1 MSWRI
6 FLIRF
11 ARGLRL
17 PCVSECN
24 YLIGV
29 PWYQTQGNAEF
40 RHVWSRR
47 LVAIAS
53 VCGCLA
59 FITLVWEIGWPVSEF
74 ALSRIRAVTWGLVIL
89 AALVELGL
97 NLLEPKREHLR
108 RGMILLALPLFAA
121 LQMIFGESIW
131 PVLNFLFPAHVVPYV
146 AMGVVQVNL
155 ILPTVVRI
163 IRVMRDQRWFNR
175 LPPGLIGVLS
185 FALLILLGAGLLMT
199 PNASKEGMGVVDA
212 VFMSTSAVCV
222 TGLSTLNVE
231 TQLTLTGQAILL
243 ALIQIGG
250 LGVMTLTYFLA
261 LVAGQGISLRDRVA
275 LRDLLSEDNMGRVGN
290 FVWHIVGSTLLIE
303 LIGILM
309 LHHFWAATHQSPGSL
324 WWDSVFHGISAFC
337 NAGFSTYGDG
347 LMHASVVNNHAVHS
361 VIMALIILGGFG
373 FGLITEISR
382 YSFAWLKRWRTGQR
396 AMMPRLSVHCR
407 LAATTTI
414 LLLVFGALAYLW
426 SGLSPW
432 ESLFNSVTCRTAG
445 FNISSFGGHGT
456 AALVVSCVLM
466 AIGGNPG
473 GTAGGIKTTTFAIIV
488 LEMRRILTGQ
498 RDLQLWDRR
507 ASRDAVERSLATL
520 ALCLIWIGVASY
532 LVGTFN
538 PLAATEDVVFE
549 CISAF
554 GTVGLSRGFTG
565 SLSDGSKW
573 VITLTM
579 FAGRIGILTF
589 ALSLIG
595 PKKTS
600 KVRLPESRIPL
611 G

>member
-1 MSWRI
+1 MPR
-6 FLIRF
+6 FLTQ
-11 ARGLRL
+11 
-17 PCVSECN
+17 VSADA
-24 YLIGV
+24 
-29 PWYQTQGNAEF
+29 GN
-40 RHVWSRR
+40 VWSRR

-53 VCGCLA
+53 GCGILA
-59 FITLVWEIGWPVSEF
+59 FITLIWEIGWPVSDVT
-74 ALSRIRAVTWGLVIL
+74 LSRIRAVTWVMVVL
-89 AALVELGL
+89 AALVELAL
-97 NLLEPKREHLR
+97 NLLEHKPEHLR
-108 RGMILLALPLFAA
+108 RGMILLALPLLAG
-121 LQMIFGESIW
+121 LQMLLSSSIW
-131 PVLNFLFPAHVVPYV
+131 PVLDAIFPRKSVPYV
-146 AMGVVQVNL
+146 AMGVVQINL
-155 ILPTVVRI
+155 ILPTVVRM

-175 LPPGLIGVLS
+175 MPPGLIGVLS

-199 PNASKEGMGVVDA
+199 PNASKEGVGVVDA
-212 VFMSTSAVCV
+212 VFMSASAVCV

-303 LIGILM
+303 LIGIL
-309 LHHFWAATHQSPGSL
+309 LLRHFWADTHQSPGRL

-347 LMHASVVNNHAVHS
+347 LMHASVLDNRAVHS
-361 VIMALIILGGFG
+361 VIMVLIILGGFG

-407 LAATTTI
+407 LAATTT
-414 LLLVFGALAYLW
+414 LFLLVFGALAYAW
-426 SGLSPW
+426 SGLPLW
-432 ESLFNSVTCRTAG
+432 ESLFNSVSCRTAG

-520 ALCLIWIGVASY
+520 ALCLIWISVAAY
-532 LVGTFN
+532 LVGKFN
-538 PLAATEDVVFE
+538 PAAASADIVFE
-549 CISAF
+549 CVSAF
-554 GTVGLSRGFTG
+554 GTVGLSRGLTG
-565 SLSDGSKW
+565 SLSDASKW

-600 KVRLPESRIPL
+600 KVRLPESRVPL

>member
-1 MSWRI
+1 M
-6 FLIRF
+6 
-11 ARGLRL
+11 RL
-17 PCVSECN
+17 PWPLDCP

-29 PWYQTQGNAEF
+29 PWYQTQGNAGLSS
-40 RHVWSRR
+40 VWSRR

-53 VCGCLA
+53 MCGLLA
-59 FITLVWEIGWPVSEF
+59 FVTLVWEIGWPVSELT
-74 ALSRIRAVTWGLVIL
+74 LSRIRSVTWGMVVF
-89 AALVELGL
+89 AAMVELAL

-108 RGMILLALPLFAA
+108 RGMTLLALPLLAA
-121 LQMIFGESIW
+121 AQMIFGQTIW
-131 PVLNFLFPAHVVPYV
+131 PVLNFVFPTHVVPYV
-146 AMGVVQVNL
+146 AMGVVQFNL

-175 LPPGLIGVLS
+175 MPPGLIGVLS
-185 FALLILLGAGLLMT
+185 FAILVTLGAGLLMT
-199 PNASKEGMGVVDA
+199 PNASKDGMGVVDA

-243 ALIQIGG
+243 VLIQIGG

-303 LIGILM
+303 FIGILM
-309 LHHFWAATHQSPGSL
+309 LHHFWADSHQSPGRL
-324 WWDSVFHGISAFC
+324 WWDSMFHGISAFC

-347 LMHASVVNNHAVHS
+347 LMHASVIDNRAVHS

-382 YSFAWLKRWRTGQR
+382 YLSALLRRWRTGQR

-407 LAATTTI
+407 LAASTTL
-414 LLLVFGALAYLW
+414 LLLVFGTLAYMW
-426 SGLSPW
+426 SGLSSW
-432 ESLFNSVTCRTAG
+432 ESVFNSVTCRTAG
-445 FNISSFGGHGT
+445 FNISAFGGHGT

-520 ALCLIWIGVASY
+520 ALCLIWICVASY
-532 LVGTFN
+532 LVGKFN

-595 PKKTS
+595 TKKTS